1 MLTSRIII
9 KNDDH
14 EDESDSYLF
23 YLYFYLPWNHGIY
36 VVSNRTSDFNLDNK
50 KGLYDDKAGDQ

>member
-1 MLTSRIII
+1 MLPSRIII

-23 YLYFYLPWNHGIY
+23 YLYFYLPC
-36 VVSNRTSDFNLDNK
+36 
-50 KGLYDDKAGDQ
+50 